1 MTQIHWLGI
10 GLSSVPGIKRLANLH
25 ENFTLWCRRT
35 EDGQNLLEGCR
46 SQDVRHLGWDGLS
59 AAVSPGDVV
68 VSMLP
73 ASEHLKV
80 ARICLEQNA
89 HFVSSSYVSDEM
101 RACHQAAQAKGL
113 TFINEVGLD
122 PGLDHLLA
130 HDLVESFKG
139 SAHATGD
146 FQPHFRSYCG
156 GFPSLPND
164 FKYKFSW
171 SPVGVLKALKS
182 PASWMQD
189 GEVQHTDRPWKAL
202 TEYPAPIASGE
213 RFQAYPNRDSIPFIK
228 QYQFPEGWR
237 VAEFVRG
244 TLRLDGWAEA
254 WRDIFA
260 TIDKLE
266 VDETESVLKAMSDE
280 LWQKHSYQ
288 ADEVDRVVLCVELE
302 VKNGDQ
308 TIWHQSYSVDET
320 GNANGSAMA
329 RLVSLTVTL
338 AVQSIIAKELPAGVL
353 AAVSDRDLVR
363 SWITKLRSMG
373 ESIDLTDHLSNQSE
387 H

>member
-10 GLSSVPGIKRLANLH
+10 GLSSVPGIKRLANLQ
-25 ENFTLWCRRT
+25 ENFVLWCRRT
-35 EDGQNLLEGCR
+35 DDGKKLLEDCR
-46 SQDVRHLGWDGLS
+46 SREVRHLGWDELN
-59 AAVSPGDVV
+59 AAVSAGDVV

-80 ARICLEQNA
+80 AGICLDKSA

-101 RACHQAAQAKGL
+101 RACHEAAEAKGL

-130 HDLVESFKG
+130 HDLIESFKD
-139 SAHATGD
+139 SDHATGD
-146 FQPHFRSYCG
+146 HQHYFRSYCG
-156 GFPSLPND
+156 GFPSVPND

-189 GEVQHTDRPWKAL
+189 GAIQHTDRPWKSL
-202 TEYPAPIASGE
+202 TEYAAPIAGGE

-228 QYQFPEGWR
+228 QYHFPEQWN

-244 TLRLDGWAEA
+244 TLRLEGWAEA
-254 WRDIFA
+254 WRDIFT
-260 TIDKLE
+260 TIDKLKA
-266 VDETESVLKAMSDE
+266 DEAETVLKEMSDE

-288 ADEVDRVVLCVELE
+288 ADEVDRVVLCVEHE

-308 TIWHQSYSVDET
+308 TIWHRSYSVDEI
-320 GNANGSAMA
+320 GNEKGSAMA
-329 RLVSLTVTL
+329 RSRGSPLRSEMRGAPKAQFIFAQRETL
-338 AVQSIIAKELPAGVL
+338 APG
-353 AAVSDRDLVR
+353 R
-363 SWITKLRSMG
+363 
-373 ESIDLTDHLSNQSE
+373 
-387 H
+387 